1 MTQDRVM
8 RPTRGVSPV
17 ATRLGLLAA
26 MVALAFALAS
36 CSGAPDARTA
46 ATGPPVVGGDQSL
59 PFTGGTGNTGG
70 AGNTGNTG
78 IAGGPP
84 VTAGGPPVTQAA
96 ACAQAEREAQRQL
109 DFPPKA
115 KMTVG
120 ETTTVEVQ
128 LAAAGGELAQEP
140 GTSTTVIHVP
150 TTCFVN
156 ATLEGGPQLSVHGED
171 PTKQSFMQGPDLEW
185 SWLVTPEVSGTFP
198 LHLDVQSLQADGN
211 PQTLDSRFVDIDAVV
226 SPESAPARAG
236 HFINSPLGLTLL
248 GAVLAVVLGLVVS
261 LVTNRRRTKKNAH
274 A

>member
-1 MTQDRVM
+1 MAPHRAP
-8 RPTRGVSPV
+8 RPTRSVGPV

-26 MVALAFALAS
+26 LAALAFALAS
-36 CSGAPDARTA
+36 CAAGAPGAG
-46 ATGPPVVGGDQSL
+46 TGAKRPAVIGSDESL
-59 PFTGGTGNTGG
+59 PFSGGTGNTGNAG
-70 AGNTGNTG
+70 APPVT
-78 IAGGPP
+78 AGGPP

-96 ACAQAEREAQRQL
+96 ACAQAEQEAQRQL

-128 LAAAGGELAQEP
+128 LAAAGGQLAQEP

-156 ATLEGGPQLSVHGED
+156 ATLEGGSQLSIHGED
-171 PTKQSFMQGPDLEW
+171 PTKQSFLQGLVLEW
-185 SWLVTPEVSGTFP
+185 SWLVTPEASGTFP

-248 GAVLAVVLGLVVS
+248 GTVLAVALGLVVT
-261 LVTNRRRTKKNAH
+261 LITNRRKTKTNAN